1 METLNQVLKVL
12 FEETRS
18 EDVLDAYLDRNTKC
32 AGIKRFIDEKA
43 FCQQMV
49 RVNMAHTLDQ
59 AEVLY
64 QVLCDKWSKVD
75 TCVHELLYCKE
86 SNVFNVLL
94 HFSQNKIYLK
104 HHTPIC
110 KYHKLFS
117 WHEVTRDFG
126 EDLFVTSYLAAY
138 DLKNRQDMIHFDWA
152 PYIDHDSTELNQ
164 MFRHE
169 MMDLHAHL
177 NGSSLN
183 FELNWMNLMN
193 HICGHETDFAKLD
206 SLKLSS

>member
-18 EDVLDAYLDRNTKC
+18 EDVIDAYLDKRVKYV
-32 AGIKRFIDEKA
+32 GIGRFVDERI

-64 QVLCDKWSKVD
+64 HVLSDKWSKED

-94 HFSQNKIYLK
+94 HFSHNKVYLK
-104 HHTPIC
+104 HHLPIC
-110 KYHKLFS
+110 KYQELFS

-126 EDLFVTSYLAAY
+126 EDLL
-138 DLKNRQDMIHFDWA
+138 
-152 PYIDHDSTELNQ
+152 
-164 MFRHE
+164 
-169 MMDLHAHL
+169 
-177 NGSSLN
+177 
-183 FELNWMNLMN
+183 
-193 HICGHETDFAKLD
+193 
-206 SLKLSS
+206 